1 MSEPKT
7 RQAKGDGLTIQL
19 AEWPGAEKTILCIHG
34 LSANCRWWDIV
45 ATALAPPPVPG
56 WAWVGGVGGGAVRR
70 EPGVALVPAGGALRG
85 G

>member
-45 ATALAPPPVPG
+45 ATALAPPPITSWP
-56 WAWVGGVGGGAVRR
+56 WISEVGASPISLQPAIPLLTTVGTFKRY
-70 EPGVALVPAGGALRG
+70 
-85 G
+85 